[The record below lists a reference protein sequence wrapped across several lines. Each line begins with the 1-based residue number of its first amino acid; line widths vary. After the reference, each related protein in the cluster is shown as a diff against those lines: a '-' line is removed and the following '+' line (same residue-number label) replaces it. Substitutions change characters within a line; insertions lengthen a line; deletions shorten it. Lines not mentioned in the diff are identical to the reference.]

1 MKPLVGTLLGF
12 VGGVAVGGIA
22 TYFGMKAKFEKHAN
36 DVIREYREYSNDR
49 IQKAQSELNKIIA
62 SDKFDEEEYK
72 KKVASEPEFEDYT
85 SYAHNSASNSDI
97 GASRG
102 ISGPLKGI
110 SVDSA
115 KAIKADMDALSRD
128 VHDCDFDEHMAEREV
143 PEEDI
148 SEYEEALEFDRQMH
162 EEALAEGSS
171 DFPRTISAS
180 EMLNQKQWY
189 SKVTLTYYAGD
200 DVLADDQDE
209 PIEDPKDIIG
219 EHFKEFFGMS
229 ENDPD
234 VIHVRNDDTESDYE
248 VVRVDTSYSDRY
260 PSESVSI
267 SD

>member
-36 DVIREYREYSNDR
+36 DVIREYREYSNGR

-72 KKVASEPEFEDYT
+72 KKVVSEPEFENYT

-97 GASRG
+97 EASRV
-102 ISGPLKGI
+102 ISGALKG
-110 SVDSA
+110 
-115 KAIKADMDALSRD
+115 IKADMDALSRD
-128 VHDCDFDEHMAEREV
+128 VHDCDFDEHMAEREA

-148 SEYEEALEFDRQMH
+148 SEYDEALEFNKQMC
-162 EEALAEGSS
+162 EKALAEGYS
-171 DFPRTISAS
+171 DFPRMISAS

-209 PIEDPKDIIG
+209 PLEDPEDIIG
-219 EHFKEFFGMS
+219 EHFKEFFGMN
-229 ENDPD
+229 EDEPD
-234 VIHVRNDDTESDYE
+234 IIYVRNDDRESDYE
-248 VVRVDTSYSDRY
+248 VAKVETSYGDRY
-260 PSESVSI
+260 PTESVSI